1 VGKGRFRATMTH
13 RSLEETLQ
21 AAESPVE
28 MLRNSHIGPH
38 AFPGTAE
45 FTNWRDEQRAW
56 RKACVLFVQ
65 GAGPVPTIVGMG
77 AIYLALGMF
86 FDPAPK
92 QRTAGRR
99 L

>member
-1 VGKGRFRATMTH
+1 MTH

-45 FTNWRDEQRAW
+45 FTNRGMSSVPGERPASSSSKGW
-56 RKACVLFVQ
+56 
-65 GAGPVPTIVGMG
+65 GPSP
-77 AIYLALGMF
+77 
-86 FDPAPK
+86 
-92 QRTAGRR
+92 R
-99 L
+99 

>member
-1 VGKGRFRATMTH
+1 
-13 RSLEETLQ
+13 
-21 AAESPVE
+21 

-65 GAGPVPTIVGMG
+65 GAGPAPTIVGMG

>member
-28 MLRNSHIGPH
+28 ILRNSHIGPH

-65 GAGPVPTIVGMG
+65 GAGPAPTIVGMG

>member
-65 GAGPVPTIVGMG
+65 GVGPAPTIVGMG